1 MSKQVQIKKSEIP
14 SDWSIESADFIN
26 KCLQRKPANRLGL
39 RGITE
44 AKEHPWF
51 KNYPW
56 KELYEKKIESPFFP
70 KATDNYDKKYCEQV
84 EKIGLDTKERYEAYM
99 HDDEFPQVFR
109 KFTFVDYDELFE
121 KKNEKENKSNYSKV
135 DANKREFSK
144 SALGHSSNTNNSLI
158 KPKNIATGN
167 NPNVMINKS
176 DINKILLQN
185 DANNKYIMDQRS
197 SSTNK
202 LYYSIKAPTKDNEE
216 NSSNKQKILQPNN
229 DLTKSAI
236 FKKVDNVLDFNRDKS
251 SNVEKNK
258 KIIDMT
264 SSMIYNDKNKQVQL
278 GNRTNLNMGV
288 NSMNTN
294 LIKSIS
300 NNNIKDTS
308 SKNTKIEFNSNQYN
322 SNSNISELIKSNT
335 NNVNSKLPE
344 IESKLERMKKISAGS
359 MISTQLYSARGS
371 SALSSNKSNL
381 DNKKLNQTKI
391 VNSGYL
397 VDSSIGVKKL
407 ISNDKFDK
415 FTNYSSMNN
424 KRDASPYISHR
435 DLKK

>member
-14 SDWSIESADFIN
+14 SDWSVESADFIN

-39 RGITE
+39 RGISE

-56 KELYEKKIESPFFP
+56 KDLYEKKIESPFFP

-99 HDDEFPQVFR
+99 HDEEFPQVFR

-121 KKNEKENKSNYSKV
+121 RKNEKENKSNYSKV

-144 SALGHSSNTNNSLI
+144 SAIGHSTNSNSSLI
-158 KPKNIATGN
+158 KQKGIVSGNSSNI
-167 NPNVMINKS
+167 MINKS
-176 DINKILLQN
+176 DINKILVQN
-185 DANNKYIMDQRS
+185 DANNKYVIDQRS
-197 SSTNK
+197 NSTNK
-202 LYYSIKAPTKDNEE
+202 LYYSIKAPKDNEE
-216 NSSNKQKILQPNN
+216 NLSNKGKLIGNS

-251 SNVEKNK
+251 SNIDKNK
-258 KIIDMT
+258 KMIDLT
-264 SSMIYNDKNKQVQL
+264 SNMLYNDKNKQI
-278 GNRTNLNMGV
+278 GNKTNIGLSV
-288 NSMNTN
+288 NSMNSN

-300 NNNIKDTS
+300 NNNIKDNS

-322 SNSNISELIKSNT
+322 SNSNISDLIKSN

-371 SALSSNKSNL
+371 SALSNNKSNI
-381 DNKKLNQTKI
+381 DNKKINPTKI
-391 VNSGYL
+391 INSGYL

-407 ISNDKFDK
+407 ISNDKFEK
-415 FTNYSSMNN
+415 FSNYSSMNN